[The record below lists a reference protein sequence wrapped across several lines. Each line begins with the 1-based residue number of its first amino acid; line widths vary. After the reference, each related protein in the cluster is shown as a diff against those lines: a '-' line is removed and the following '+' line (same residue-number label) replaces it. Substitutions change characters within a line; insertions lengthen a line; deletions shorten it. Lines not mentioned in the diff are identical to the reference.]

1 MANARDDPVTASSW
15 GRSWLSS
22 IKLMWNVYCS
32 KHLDLCWFE
41 CFKLVLRNQNK
52 TLSSLHAVS
61 QVLMLNQVSPPPLFD
76 CWLIVTFASSG
87 TNFSHRAS
95 PDTFP
100 SWGIVLSDWY
110 QIIYLISL
118 SSFCISRL
126 QLPRLNLSILPHFM
140 TGGCDVRPVAGGRL
154 GVWPHLVP
162 WHLVRL
168 KREEIS
174 WWSQMLSPRHRP
186 QACQT
191 EL

>member
-61 QVLMLNQVSPPPLFD
+61 QVPMLNQVSPPVVWLLINRDVRLIRYKLFTSSFPWYVPFLRY
-76 CWLIVTFASSG
+76 CFKRLIPNYLF
-87 TNFSHRAS
+87 NFSFFILH
-95 PDTFP
+95 
-100 SWGIVLSDWY
+100 
-110 QIIYLISL
+110 L
-118 SSFCISRL
+118 SSPAPAA
-126 QLPRLNLSILPHFM
+126 QPVNQPHFM
-140 TGGCDVRPVAGGRL
+140 TGGCDVRPMAGGRL

-174 WWSQMLSPRHRP
+174 WWSEMLSPRHRP

>member
-22 IKLMWNVYCS
+22 IKLMWNVYRS

-61 QVLMLNQVSPPPLFD
+61 QVPMLNQVSPPVVWLLINRDVRLIRYKLFTSSFPWYVPFLRY
-76 CWLIVTFASSG
+76 CFKRLIPNYLF
-87 TNFSHRAS
+87 NFSFFILH
-95 PDTFP
+95 
-100 SWGIVLSDWY
+100 
-110 QIIYLISL
+110 L
-118 SSFCISRL
+118 SSPTPAA
-126 QLPRLNLSILPHFM
+126 QPVNQPHFM

-174 WWSQMLSPRHRP
+174 WLSEMLSPRHRS